1 MRFSETYPDYASV
14 EEHVRRAR
22 AERAVYLAS
31 EITRFI
37 VAASSGLK
45 RVVASTARSM
55 EAERERRAIEADPFL
70 KRSVPRY

>member
-31 EITRFI
+31 AITQFV
-37 VAASSGLK
+37 VAVSNGLK
-45 RVVASTARSM
+45 RAVASTAKSM